1 MHISRR
7 TRINNGRAT
16 TNHRWFCAIH
26 VTTPALI
33 QNSSV
38 QEEVMRIIWVSRP
51 FSTYQEAIVVCQIL
65 DDVLLAFYD
74 LFTPFPDAGVEIYYL
89 DPADYTNTVQIL

>member
-1 MHISRR
+1 MSRWDGISHARR
-7 TRINNGRAT
+7 SGRGRRIG
-16 TNHRWFCAIH
+16 I

-38 QEEVMRIIWVSRP
+38 HEEVMRIIWVSRP
-51 FSTYQEAIVVCQIL
+51 FSTHQEAIVVCQIL

-74 LFTPFPDAGVEIYYL
+74 LFTPFPDAGVEIYYM